1 MTTEFSAEEAQARL
15 PELLDRV
22 ESGEE
27 IVITRFGA
35 PSVAL
40 HRAGSRRS
48 PEMVSAGVLTAA
60 WLAPIAGG
68 AAADAGFDVGTDYAP
83 GDVGFSG

>member
-68 AAADAGFDVGTDYAP
+68 AADAGFDVGTDYAP